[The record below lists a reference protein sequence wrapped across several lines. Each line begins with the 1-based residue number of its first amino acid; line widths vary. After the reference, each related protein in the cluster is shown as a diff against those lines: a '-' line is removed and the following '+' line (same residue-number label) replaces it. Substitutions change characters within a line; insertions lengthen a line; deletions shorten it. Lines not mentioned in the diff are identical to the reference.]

1 MQAIAG
7 IPHYYRL
14 FGYEMAMW
22 IGEGRLIYARDVPTE
37 PANGDGGGALP
48 ASIPYSPAAASDA
61 RFLSDLH
68 RRATPWSCSKSCSPV
83 TFGPLACLL
92 TCPILERPSRRSKE

>member
-22 IGEGRLIYARDVPTE
+22 IGEGRLIYARDVLAE
-37 PANGDGGGALP
+37 PANGDGAFPAPYRIRLP
-48 ASIPYSPAAASDA
+48 RRRTHGSSRTCTAGRRRRLGPAQSPV
-61 RFLSDLH
+61 
-68 RRATPWSCSKSCSPV
+68 PQV
-83 TFGPLACLL
+83 TFGPW
-92 TCPILERPSRRSKE
+92 PVY